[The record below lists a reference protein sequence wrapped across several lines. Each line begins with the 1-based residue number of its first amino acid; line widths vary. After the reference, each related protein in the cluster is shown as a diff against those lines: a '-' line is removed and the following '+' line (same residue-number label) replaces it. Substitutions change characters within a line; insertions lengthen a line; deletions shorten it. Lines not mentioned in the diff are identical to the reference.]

1 MAVYA
6 TQKAALAAMIEA
18 TQEVLG
24 ELSERQLDSGRRGP
38 GTSHGPDT
46 QTAYATLRRIKS
58 NLQRSF
64 SPKNEHVVLDL
75 DPTEMA
81 VLASCCARGAQ
92 LLEMREGPKMD
103 PRELAWSKQ
112 RRDLLVEQVLGLA
125 TGPLAPLP
133 LPPVQLSGSTVLR
146 DLRVKLHQ
154 KLSPKLDQETP
165 IAPPPVV
172 AHTEIPANSPTFRI
186 VSVAPQRPEVAAAHA
201 TAEIAPDLSMQP
213 TTLATAPRL
222 LDARLRS
229 IAAMDFRALGRAEAA
244 QDFRLASV
252 HLASLLEAATLDCAM
267 QRANELGLGGR
278 ADAWDLTDV
287 LVRLIGER
295 CTARDRATISFL
307 FAGSTLVRPTLQL
320 HTPLL
325 VTPELYRANCD
336 YVGGVFRLLGCSG

>member
-18 TQEVLG
+18 TQEILG

-38 GTSHGPDT
+38 GVSHGPDA
-46 QTAYATLRRIKS
+46 QTTYATLRRIKS
-58 NLQRSF
+58 NLQRNF
-64 SPKNEHVVLDL
+64 SPKNESVVLDL

-92 LLEMREGPKMD
+92 LLELRESAKMD
-103 PRELAWSKQ
+103 SRELAWSKQ
-112 RRDLLVEQVLGLA
+112 RRDLLVEQALGLA

-154 KLSPKLDQETP
+154 KFTPKIDQGTP
-165 IAPPPVV
+165 VVPPPVI
-172 AHTEIPANSPTFRI
+172 AHSNVPADSPSFRI
-186 VSVAPQRPEVAAAHA
+186 VSVAPQRPEAVAAHLIAE
-201 TAEIAPDLSMQP
+201 TAIDGGPQP
-213 TTLATAPRL
+213 TTLMAPPRL

-244 QDFRLASV
+244 QDYRLASV
-252 HLASLLEAATLDCAM
+252 HLASLLEAATIDCAL

-278 ADAWDLTDV
+278 ADSWDLTDV

-336 YVGGVFRLLGCSG
+336 YVSGVFRLLGCSG